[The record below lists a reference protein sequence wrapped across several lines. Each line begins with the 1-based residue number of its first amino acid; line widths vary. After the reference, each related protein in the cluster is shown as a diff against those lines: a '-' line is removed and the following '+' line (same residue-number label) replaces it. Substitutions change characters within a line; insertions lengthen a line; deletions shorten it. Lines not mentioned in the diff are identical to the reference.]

1 MEEDLFD
8 FRENDIQYQEAER
21 FESEAR
27 QAELE
32 RHQED

>member
-8 FRENDIQYQEAER
+8 FRDNDIQYQDAKR
-21 FESEAR
+21 FEDEAR
-27 QAELE
+27 QEELE